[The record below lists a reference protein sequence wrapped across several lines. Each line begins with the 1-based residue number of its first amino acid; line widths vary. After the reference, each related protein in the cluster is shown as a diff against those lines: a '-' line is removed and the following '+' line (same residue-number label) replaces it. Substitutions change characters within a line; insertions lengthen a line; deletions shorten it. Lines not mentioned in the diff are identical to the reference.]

1 MKSVTLDKLQRP
13 LKDLRISVTDRCNF
27 RCRYCM
33 PEEIFGPD
41 YSFLSNDKI
50 LSFDEIERITRIFVS
65 LGVRKLR
72 ITGGEPLLRRGLPQ
86 LIERLNKID
95 GVEDIGLTTNGSLLK
110 KFAPDLY
117 KAGLSRVTV
126 SLDSLEEERFFYLNG
141 NRSKVQRVLEGIQA
155 AAEVGMKIKINMV
168 VQKGKNEQDILQMA
182 QYFKENK
189 HILRFIEYMDVGNYN
204 GWELKEVVSK
214 QEIVNMIHQVM
225 PLERIEANYAGEVAT
240 RYRYI
245 GSDEEIGVISSVT
258 DSFCSSCTRA
268 RISAEGK
275 LYTCLFASKGNDLRE
290 LLRSDYTDEEIT
302 DVVRDIWNNREDR
315 YSDERLSN
323 SNKKLCLKL
332 KCHISVVNIK
342 LT

>member
-72 ITGGEPLLRRGLPQ
+72 ITGGEPLLRRGLPK

-204 GWELKEVVSK
+204 GWDLKEVVSK
-214 QEIVNMIHQVM
+214 QEIVDTIHQVM
-225 PLERIEANYAGEVAT
+225 PLERIEANYSGEVST

-245 GSDEEIGVISSVT
+245 GSDEEIGIISSVT

-290 LLRSDYTDEEIT
+290 LLRSEHTDEDIT

-315 YSDERLSN
+315 YSDERLN
-323 SNKKLCLKL
+323 HTNKKTIPKIEMS
-332 KCHISVVNIK
+332 HIGG
-342 LT
+342 

>member
-72 ITGGEPLLRRGLPQ
+72 ITGGEPLLRKGLPE

-214 QEIVNMIHQVM
+214 QEIVDAIHKIM

-245 GSDEEIGVISSVT
+245 GSDEEIGIISSVT

-290 LLRSDYTDEEIT
+290 LLRSEYTDEEIT

-323 SNKKLCLKL
+323 TNKKRVPKIEMS
-332 KCHISVVNIK
+332 HIGG
-342 LT
+342 

>member
-141 NRSKVQRVLEGIQA
+141 NRSKVERVLEGIQA

-204 GWELKEVVSK
+204 GWDLKEVISK
-214 QEIVNMIHQVM
+214 QEIVDTIHQVM

-245 GSDEEIGVISSVT
+245 GSDEEIGIISSVT

-290 LLRSDYTDEEIT
+290 LLRSEYTDEEIT
-302 DVVRDIWNNREDR
+302 DVVRDIWNKREDR
-315 YSDERLSN
+315 YSDERLSHT
-323 SNKKLCLKL
+323 SKKRAPKIEMS
-332 KCHISVVNIK
+332 HIGG
-342 LT
+342 

>member
-72 ITGGEPLLRRGLPQ
+72 ITGGEPLLRRGLPK

-155 AAEVGMKIKINMV
+155 ATEVGMKIKINMV

-204 GWELKEVVSK
+204 GWDLKEVVSK
-214 QEIVNMIHQVM
+214 QEIVDTIHQVM
-225 PLERIEANYAGEVAT
+225 PLERIEANYSGEVAT

-245 GSDEEIGVISSVT
+245 GSDEEIGIISSVT

-290 LLRSDYTDEEIT
+290 LLRSEHTDEDIT
-302 DVVRDIWNNREDR
+302 DVVRDIWNNRENR
-315 YSDERLSN
+315 YSDERLN
-323 SNKKLCLKL
+323 HTNKKTIPKIEMS
-332 KCHISVVNIK
+332 HIGG
-342 LT
+342 

>member
-86 LIERLNKID
+86 LIERLNKIE

-126 SLDSLEEERFFYLNG
+126 SLDSLEEDRFFYLNG

-214 QEIVNMIHQVM
+214 QEIVDAIHQVM
-225 PLERIEANYAGEVAT
+225 PLERIEANYVGEVAT

-245 GSDEEIGVISSVT
+245 GSDEEIGIISSVT

-290 LLRSDYTDEEIT
+290 LLRFGYTDEEII
-302 DVVRDIWNNREDR
+302 DIVRDIWNNREDR
-315 YSDERLSN
+315 YSDERLSHT
-323 SNKKLCLKL
+323 SKKRSPKIEMS
-332 KCHISVVNIK
+332 HIGG
-342 LT
+342 

>member
-72 ITGGEPLLRRGLPQ
+72 ITGGEPLLRRGLPK

-204 GWELKEVVSK
+204 GWDLKEVVSK
-214 QEIVNMIHQVM
+214 QEIVDTIHQVM
-225 PLERIEANYAGEVAT
+225 PLERIEANYSGEVAT
-240 RYRYI
+240 RYHYI
-245 GSDEEIGVISSVT
+245 GSDEEIGIISSVT

-275 LYTCLFASKGNDLRE
+275 LYTCLFASIRK
-290 LLRSDYTDEEIT
+290 
-302 DVVRDIWNNREDR
+302 
-315 YSDERLSN
+315 
-323 SNKKLCLKL
+323 
-332 KCHISVVNIK
+332 
-342 LT
+342 

>member
-72 ITGGEPLLRRGLPQ
+72 ITGGEPLLRRGLPK

-204 GWELKEVVSK
+204 GWDLKEVVSK
-214 QEIVNMIHQVM
+214 QEIVDTIHQVM
-225 PLERIEANYAGEVAT
+225 PLERIEANYSGEVAT

-245 GSDEEIGVISSVT
+245 GSDEE
-258 DSFCSSCTRA
+258 
-268 RISAEGK
+268 
-275 LYTCLFASKGNDLRE
+275 
-290 LLRSDYTDEEIT
+290 
-302 DVVRDIWNNREDR
+302 
-315 YSDERLSN
+315 
-323 SNKKLCLKL
+323 
-332 KCHISVVNIK
+332 
-342 LT
+342 

>member
-110 KFAPDLY
+110 KFASDLY

-214 QEIVNMIHQVM
+214 QEIVDMIHQVM

-275 LYTCLFASKGNDLRE
+275 LYTCLFASKGSDLRD

-323 SNKKLCLKL
+323 SNKKAMPKIEMS
-332 KCHISVVNIK
+332 HIGG
-342 LT
+342 

>member
-86 LIERLNKID
+86 LIECLNKIE

-126 SLDSLEEERFFYLNG
+126 SLDSLEENRFFYLNG
-141 NRSKVQRVLEGIQA
+141 NISKVQRVLEGIQA
-155 AAEVGMKIKINMV
+155 AAKVGMKIKINMV

-214 QEIVNMIHQVM
+214 QEIVDAIHQVM

-245 GSDEEIGVISSVT
+245 GSDEEIGIISSVT

-290 LLRSDYTDEEIT
+290 LLRSGYSDEEIT
-302 DVVRDIWNNREDR
+302 YIVRDIWNNREDR
-315 YSDERLSN
+315 YSDERLSHT
-323 SNKKLCLKL
+323 SKKRIPKIEMS
-332 KCHISVVNIK
+332 HIGG
-342 LT
+342 

>member
-1 MKSVTLDKLQRP
+1 MKSVTLDKLDRP

-33 PEEIFGPD
+33 PEEIFGRD

-72 ITGGEPLLRRGLPQ
+72 ITGGEPLLRKGLPE
-86 LIERLNKID
+86 LIQRLNEID

-117 KAGLSRVTV
+117 NAGLSRVTV
-126 SLDSLEEERFFYLNG
+126 SLDSLNEERFSYLNG
-141 NRSKVQRVLEGIQA
+141 NRSKVKTVLAGIQA
-155 AAEVGMKIKINMV
+155 AAEAGMKIKMNMV
-168 VQKGKNEQDILQMA
+168 VQKGKNEQDIVQMA
-182 QYFKENK
+182 EYFKENK
-189 HILRFIEYMDVGNYN
+189 HILRFIEYMDVGNFN
-204 GWELKEVVSK
+204 GWELGEVVSK
-214 QEIVNMIHQVM
+214 QEIVEMIHKVM
-225 PLERIEANYAGEVAT
+225 PLERIEANYPGEVAT

-245 GSDEEIGVISSVT
+245 GSDEEIGIISSVT

-275 LYTCLFASKGNDLRE
+275 LYTCLFASKGNNLKE
-290 LLRSDYTDEEIT
+290 LLRSGYTDEEIT
-302 DVVRDIWNNREDR
+302 DIIRDIWNNRSDR

-323 SNKKLCLKL
+323 TNKKTMRKIEMS
-332 KCHISVVNIK
+332 HIGG
-342 LT
+342 

>member
-1 MKSVTLDKLQRP
+1 MKMKSVTLDKLQRP

-126 SLDSLEEERFFYLNG
+126 SLDSLEEDRFFYLNG

-204 GWELKEVVSK
+204 GWELREVVSK
-214 QEIVNMIHQVM
+214 QEIVDAIHQVM

-245 GSDEEIGVISSVT
+245 GSDEEIGIISSVT

-290 LLRSDYTDEEIT
+290 LLRSGYSDEEIT
-302 DVVRDIWNNREDR
+302 YIVRDIWNNREDR
-315 YSDERLSN
+315 YSDERLSHT
-323 SNKKLCLKL
+323 SKKRSPKIEMS
-332 KCHISVVNIK
+332 HIGG
-342 LT
+342 

>member
-182 QYFKENK
+182 QYFKGNK

-204 GWELKEVVSK
+204 GWDLKEVVSK
-214 QEIVNMIHQVM
+214 QEIVDTIHQVM

-245 GSDEEIGVISSVT
+245 GSDEELGIISSVT

-290 LLRSDYTDEEIT
+290 LLRSEYTDEEIT
-302 DVVRDIWNNREDR
+302 DVVRDIWNKREDH
-315 YSDERLSN
+315 YSDERLSHT
-323 SNKKLCLKL
+323 SKKRAPKIEMS
-332 KCHISVVNIK
+332 HIGG
-342 LT
+342 

>member
-72 ITGGEPLLRRGLPQ
+72 ITGGEPLLRRGLPK

-117 KAGLSRVTV
+117 KVGLSRVTV

-214 QEIVNMIHQVM
+214 QEIVDMIHQVM

-275 LYTCLFASKGNDLRE
+275 LYTCLFASKGSDLRE
-290 LLRSDYTDEEIT
+290 LLRSEYTDEEIT
-302 DVVRDIWNNREDR
+302 DAVRDIWNNREDR

-323 SNKKLCLKL
+323 SNKKAMPKIEMS
-332 KCHISVVNIK
+332 HIGG
-342 LT
+342 

>member
-126 SLDSLEEERFFYLNG
+126 SLDSLEEDRFFYLNG

-182 QYFKENK
+182 QYFKGNK

-204 GWELKEVVSK
+204 GWDLKEVASK
-214 QEIVNMIHQVM
+214 QEIVDTIHQVM
-225 PLERIEANYAGEVAT
+225 PLERIEANYSGEVAT

-245 GSDEEIGVISSVT
+245 GSDEEIGIISSVT

-290 LLRSDYTDEEIT
+290 LLRSEHTDEDIT

-315 YSDERLSN
+315 YSDERLN
-323 SNKKLCLKL
+323 HTNKKTIPKIEMS
-332 KCHISVVNIK
+332 HIGG
-342 LT
+342 

>member
-168 VQKGKNEQDILQMA
+168 VQKGKTNRTSCRWH
-182 QYFKENK
+182 NT
-189 HILRFIEYMDVGNYN
+189 LRKTSIFFVLLSIWTLEIIMVG
-204 GWELKEVVSK
+204 S
-214 QEIVNMIHQVM
+214 
-225 PLERIEANYAGEVAT
+225 
-240 RYRYI
+240 
-245 GSDEEIGVISSVT
+245 
-258 DSFCSSCTRA
+258 
-268 RISAEGK
+268 
-275 LYTCLFASKGNDLRE
+275 
-290 LLRSDYTDEEIT
+290 
-302 DVVRDIWNNREDR
+302 
-315 YSDERLSN
+315 
-323 SNKKLCLKL
+323 
-332 KCHISVVNIK
+332 
-342 LT
+342 

>member
-168 VQKGKNEQDILQMA
+168 VQKGKNEQDILQIA

-323 SNKKLCLKL
+323 SNKKAMPKIEMS
-332 KCHISVVNIK
+332 HIGG
-342 LT
+342 

>member
-110 KFAPDLY
+110 KFASDLY

-214 QEIVNMIHQVM
+214 QEIVDMIHQVM

-275 LYTCLFASKGNDLRE
+275 LYTCLFASKGNDLRD

-323 SNKKLCLKL
+323 SNKKAMPKIEMS
-332 KCHISVVNIK
+332 HIGG
-342 LT
+342 

>member
-72 ITGGEPLLRRGLPQ
+72 ITGGEPLLRRGLPK

-204 GWELKEVVSK
+204 GWDLKEVVSK
-214 QEIVNMIHQVM
+214 QEIVDTIHQVM
-225 PLERIEANYAGEVAT
+225 PLERIEANYSGEVAT

-245 GSDEEIGVISSVT
+245 GSDEEIGIISSVT

-290 LLRSDYTDEEIT
+290 LLRSEHTDEGIT

-315 YSDERLSN
+315 YSDERLN
-323 SNKKLCLKL
+323 HTNKKTIPKIEMS
-332 KCHISVVNIK
+332 HIGG
-342 LT
+342 

>member
-214 QEIVNMIHQVM
+214 QEIVDTIHQVM
-225 PLERIEANYAGEVAT
+225 PLERIEANYVGEVAT

-275 LYTCLFASKGNDLRE
+275 LYTCLFASKGNDLRD
-290 LLRSDYTDEEIT
+290 LLI
-302 DVVRDIWNNREDR
+302 
-315 YSDERLSN
+315 
-323 SNKKLCLKL
+323 
-332 KCHISVVNIK
+332 
-342 LT
+342 

>member
-72 ITGGEPLLRRGLPQ
+72 ITGGEPLLRRGLPK
-86 LIERLNKID
+86 LIERLHKID

-182 QYFKENK
+182 QYFKENR

-204 GWELKEVVSK
+204 GWDLKEVVSK
-214 QEIVNMIHQVM
+214 QEIVNTVHKVM
-225 PLERIEANYAGEVAT
+225 PLERIEANYSGEVAT

-245 GSDEEIGVISSVT
+245 GSDEEIGIISSVT

-290 LLRSDYTDEEIT
+290 LLRSEHTDEDIT

-315 YSDERLSN
+315 YSDERLN
-323 SNKKLCLKL
+323 HTNKKTIPKIEMS
-332 KCHISVVNIK
+332 HIGG
-342 LT
+342 

>member
-1 MKSVTLDKLQRP
+1 MKSVTLDKLDRP

-33 PEEIFGPD
+33 PEEIFGRD

-72 ITGGEPLLRRGLPQ
+72 ITGGEPLLRKDLPE
-86 LIERLNKID
+86 LIQRLNEID

-126 SLDSLEEERFFYLNG
+126 SLDSLNEERFSYLNG
-141 NRSKVQRVLEGIQA
+141 NRSKVKTVLAGIQA
-155 AAEVGMKIKINMV
+155 AAEAGMKIKMNMV
-168 VQKGKNEQDILQMA
+168 VQKGKNEEDIVQMA
-182 QYFKENK
+182 EYFKENK
-189 HILRFIEYMDVGNYN
+189 HILRFIEYMDVGNFN
-204 GWELKEVVSK
+204 GWELGEVVSK
-214 QEIVNMIHQVM
+214 QEIVEMIHKVM
-225 PLERIEANYAGEVAT
+225 PLEHIKANYPGEVAT
-240 RYRYI
+240 RYRYV
-245 GSDEEIGVISSVT
+245 GSEEEIGIISSVT

-275 LYTCLFASKGNDLRE
+275 LYTCLFASKGNDLKE
-290 LLRSDYTDEEIT
+290 LLRFGYTDEEIT
-302 DVVRDIWNNREDR
+302 NVIRDIWNNRSDR

-323 SNKKLCLKL
+323 TNKKAMPKIEMS
-332 KCHISVVNIK
+332 HIGG
-342 LT
+342 

>member
-72 ITGGEPLLRRGLPQ
+72 ITGGEPLLRRGLPK

-126 SLDSLEEERFFYLNG
+126 SLDSLEEDRFFYLNG

-204 GWELKEVVSK
+204 GWELGEVISK
-214 QEIVNMIHQVM
+214 QEIVDTIHQVM
-225 PLERIEANYAGEVAT
+225 PLERIEANYSGEVAT

-245 GSDEEIGVISSVT
+245 GSDDEIGIISSVT

-290 LLRSDYTDEEIT
+290 LLRSEHTDEDIT

-315 YSDERLSN
+315 YSDERLN
-323 SNKKLCLKL
+323 HTNKKAIPKIEMS
-332 KCHISVVNIK
+332 HIGG
-342 LT
+342 

>member
-1 MKSVTLDKLQRP
+1 MKSVTLDKLDRP

-33 PEEIFGPD
+33 PEEIFGRD

-72 ITGGEPLLRRGLPQ
+72 ITGGEPLLRKDLPK
-86 LIERLNKID
+86 LIQRLNEID

-110 KFAPDLY
+110 KFASDLY

-126 SLDSLEEERFFYLNG
+126 SLDSLNEERFSYLNG
-141 NRSKVQRVLEGIQA
+141 NRSKVKTVLAGIQA
-155 AAEVGMKIKINMV
+155 AAEAGMKIKMNMV
-168 VQKGKNEQDILQMA
+168 VQKGKNEQDIVQMA
-182 QYFKENK
+182 EYFKENK
-189 HILRFIEYMDVGNYN
+189 HILRFIEYMDVGNFN
-204 GWELKEVVSK
+204 GWELGEVVSK
-214 QEIVNMIHQVM
+214 QEIVEMIHKVM
-225 PLERIEANYAGEVAT
+225 PLERIEANYPGEVAT
-240 RYRYI
+240 RYRYS
-245 GSDEEIGVISSVT
+245 GSDEEIGIISSVT

-275 LYTCLFASKGNDLRE
+275 LYTCLFASKGNDLKE
-290 LLRSDYTDEEIT
+290 LLRSGYTDEEIT
-302 DVVRDIWNNREDR
+302 NGIRDIWNNRSDR

-323 SNKKLCLKL
+323 TNKKAMPKIEMS
-332 KCHISVVNIK
+332 HIGG
-342 LT
+342 

>member
-1 MKSVTLDKLQRP
+1 MKSVTLDKLDRP

-33 PEEIFGPD
+33 PEEIFGRD

-72 ITGGEPLLRRGLPQ
+72 ITGGEPLLRKDLPK
-86 LIERLNKID
+86 LIQRLNEID

-110 KFAPDLY
+110 KFASDLY

-126 SLDSLEEERFFYLNG
+126 SLDSLNEERFSYLNG
-141 NRSKVQRVLEGIQA
+141 NRSKVKTVLAGIQA
-155 AAEVGMKIKINMV
+155 AAEAGMKIKMNMV
-168 VQKGKNEQDILQMA
+168 VQKGKNEQDIVQMA
-182 QYFKENK
+182 EYFKENK
-189 HILRFIEYMDVGNYN
+189 HILRFIEYMDVGNFN
-204 GWELKEVVSK
+204 GWELGEVVSK
-214 QEIVNMIHQVM
+214 QEIVEMIHKVM
-225 PLERIEANYAGEVAT
+225 PLERIEANYPGEVAT
-240 RYRYI
+240 RYRYV
-245 GSDEEIGVISSVT
+245 GSEEEIGIISSVT

-275 LYTCLFASKGNDLRE
+275 LYTCLFASKGNDLKE
-290 LLRSDYTDEEIT
+290 LLRSGYTDEEIT
-302 DVVRDIWNNREDR
+302 NGIRDIWNNRSDR

-323 SNKKLCLKL
+323 TNKKAMPKIEMS
-332 KCHISVVNIK
+332 HIGG
-342 LT
+342 

>member
-1 MKSVTLDKLQRP
+1 MNMKSVTLDKLQRP

-50 LSFDEIERITRIFVS
+50 LSFDEIERITHIFVS

-126 SLDSLEEERFFYLNG
+126 SLDSLEEDRFFYLNG

-214 QEIVNMIHQVM
+214 QEIVDAIHQVM

-245 GSDEEIGVISSVT
+245 GSDEEIGIISSVT

-290 LLRSDYTDEEIT
+290 LLRSGYTDDEIIYI
-302 DVVRDIWNNREDR
+302 VRDIWNNREDR
-315 YSDERLSN
+315 YSDERLSHT
-323 SNKKLCLKL
+323 SKKRAPKIEMS
-332 KCHISVVNIK
+332 HIGG
-342 LT
+342 

>member
-1 MKSVTLDKLQRP
+1 MKSVTLDKLERP

-33 PEEIFGPD
+33 PEEIFGRD

-72 ITGGEPLLRRGLPQ
+72 ITGGEPLLRKDLPE
-86 LIERLNKID
+86 LIQRLNEID

-126 SLDSLEEERFFYLNG
+126 SLDSLNEERFSYLNG
-141 NRSKVQRVLEGIQA
+141 NRSKVKTVLAGIQA
-155 AAEVGMKIKINMV
+155 AAEAGMKIKMNMV
-168 VQKGKNEQDILQMA
+168 VQKGKNEQDIVQMA
-182 QYFKENK
+182 EYFKENK

-204 GWELKEVVSK
+204 GWELGEVVSK
-214 QEIVNMIHQVM
+214 QEILKMINEVM
-225 PLERIEANYAGEVAT
+225 PLEKIEANYPGEVAT

-245 GSDEEIGVISSVT
+245 GSDEEIGIISSVT

-275 LYTCLFASKGNDLRE
+275 LYTCLFASKGNNLKE
-290 LLRSDYTDEEIT
+290 LLRSGYTDEEIT
-302 DVVRDIWNNREDR
+302 NVISDIWNNRSDR
-315 YSDERLSN
+315 YSDERLSDT
-323 SNKKLCLKL
+323 NKKTMPKIEMS
-332 KCHISVVNIK
+332 HIGG
-342 LT
+342 

>member
-72 ITGGEPLLRRGLPQ
+72 ITGGEPLLRRGLPK
-86 LIERLNKID
+86 LIERLHKID

-204 GWELKEVVSK
+204 GWDLKEVVSK
-214 QEIVNMIHQVM
+214 QEIVDTIHQVM
-225 PLERIEANYAGEVAT
+225 PLERIEANYSGEVAT

-245 GSDEEIGVISSVT
+245 GSDEEIGIISSVT

-290 LLRSDYTDEEIT
+290 LLRSEHTDEDIT

-315 YSDERLSN
+315 YSDERLN
-323 SNKKLCLKL
+323 HTNKNTIPKIEMS
-332 KCHISVVNIK
+332 HIGG
-342 LT
+342 

>member
-95 GVEDIGLTTNGSLLK
+95 VVEDIGLTTNGSLLK

-126 SLDSLEEERFFYLNG
+126 SLDSLEEDRFFYLNG

-204 GWELKEVVSK
+204 GWELREVVSK
-214 QEIVNMIHQVM
+214 QEIVDAIHQVM

-245 GSDEEIGVISSVT
+245 GSDEEIGIISSVT

-290 LLRSDYTDEEIT
+290 LLRSGYSDEEIT
-302 DVVRDIWNNREDR
+302 YIVRDIWNNREDR
-315 YSDERLSN
+315 YSDERLSHT
-323 SNKKLCLKL
+323 SKKRSPKIEMS
-332 KCHISVVNIK
+332 HIGG
-342 LT
+342 

>member
-214 QEIVNMIHQVM
+214 QEIVGMIHQVM

-302 DVVRDIWNNREDR
+302 DVVRDIWNNRENR

-323 SNKKLCLKL
+323 SNKKAMPKIEMS
-332 KCHISVVNIK
+332 HIGG
-342 LT
+342 

>member
-126 SLDSLEEERFFYLNG
+126 SLDSLEEDRFFYLNG

-204 GWELKEVVSK
+204 GWELREVVSK
-214 QEIVNMIHQVM
+214 QEIVDAIHQVM

-245 GSDEEIGVISSVT
+245 GSDEEIGIISSVT

-290 LLRSDYTDEEIT
+290 LLRSGYSDEEIT
-302 DVVRDIWNNREDR
+302 YIVRDIWNNREDR
-315 YSDERLSN
+315 YSDERLSHT
-323 SNKKLCLKL
+323 SKKRSPKIEMS
-332 KCHISVVNIK
+332 HIGG
-342 LT
+342 

>member
-27 RCRYCM
+27 RRRYCM

-72 ITGGEPLLRRGLPQ
+72 ITGGEPLLRRGLPK

-141 NRSKVQRVLEGIQA
+141 NRSKVQRVLEGIQVT
-155 AAEVGMKIKINMV
+155 EVGMKIKINMV
-168 VQKGKNEQDILQMA
+168 VQKEKRTG
-182 QYFKENK
+182 
-189 HILRFIEYMDVGNYN
+189 H
-204 GWELKEVVSK
+204 
-214 QEIVNMIHQVM
+214 
-225 PLERIEANYAGEVAT
+225 
-240 RYRYI
+240 
-245 GSDEEIGVISSVT
+245 
-258 DSFCSSCTRA
+258 
-268 RISAEGK
+268 
-275 LYTCLFASKGNDLRE
+275 FADGA
-290 LLRSDYTDEEIT
+290 IF
-302 DVVRDIWNNREDR
+302 
-315 YSDERLSN
+315 
-323 SNKKLCLKL
+323 
-332 KCHISVVNIK
+332 
-342 LT
+342 

>member
-1 MKSVTLDKLQRP
+1 MKSVTLDKLHRP

-72 ITGGEPLLRRGLPQ
+72 ITGGEPLLRRGLPE

-204 GWELKEVVSK
+204 GWELGEVISK
-214 QEIVNMIHQVM
+214 QEIVNTIREVM
-225 PLERIEANYAGEVAT
+225 PLERIEANYPGEVAT

-245 GSDEEIGVISSVT
+245 GSDEEIGIISSVT

-275 LYTCLFASKGNDLRE
+275 LYTCLFASKGNDLRA
-290 LLRSDYTDEEIT
+290 LLRSGDTDEEIT
-302 DVVRDIWNNREDR
+302 AVIHDIWNNREDR
-315 YSDERLSN
+315 YSDERLSHT
-323 SNKKLCLKL
+323 NKKTMPKIEMS
-332 KCHISVVNIK
+332 HIGG
-342 LT
+342 

>member
-1 MKSVTLDKLQRP
+1 MKSVTLDKLDRP

-33 PEEIFGPD
+33 PEEIFGRD

-50 LSFDEIERITRIFVS
+50 LSFDEIERVTRIFVS

-72 ITGGEPLLRRGLPQ
+72 ITGGEPLLRKDLPE
-86 LIERLNKID
+86 LIQRLNEID

-126 SLDSLEEERFFYLNG
+126 SLDSLNEERFSYLNG
-141 NRSKVQRVLEGIQA
+141 NRSKVKTVLAGIQA
-155 AAEVGMKIKINMV
+155 AAEAGMKIKMNMV
-168 VQKGKNEQDILQMA
+168 VQKGKNEEDIVQMA
-182 QYFKENK
+182 EYFKENK
-189 HILRFIEYMDVGNYN
+189 HILRFIEYMDVGNFN
-204 GWELKEVVSK
+204 GWELGEVVSK
-214 QEIVNMIHQVM
+214 LEIVEMIHKVM
-225 PLERIEANYAGEVAT
+225 PLERIEANYPGEVAT
-240 RYRYI
+240 RYRYS
-245 GSDEEIGVISSVT
+245 GSDEEIGIISSVT

-275 LYTCLFASKGNDLRE
+275 LYTCLFASKGNDLKE
-290 LLRSDYTDEEIT
+290 LLRSGYTDEEIT
-302 DVVRDIWNNREDR
+302 NGIRDIWNNRSDR

-323 SNKKLCLKL
+323 TNKKTMPKIEMS
-332 KCHISVVNIK
+332 HIGG
-342 LT
+342 

>member
-214 QEIVNMIHQVM
+214 QEIVDTIHQVM

-323 SNKKLCLKL
+323 SNKKAMPKIEMS
-332 KCHISVVNIK
+332 HIGG
-342 LT
+342 